1 MFANHL
7 FLIFAIGI
15 INGPAMSSSRP
26 TTSQLTREVLFKLVE
41 VGSEGL
47 RSAHV
52 VVGCLLSDGLQSR
65 KPKVVAKCLSLALD
79 CSRSFGAFCLPLDIV
94 CSSIPKA
101 LSHSNLS
108 VREAAINILAEI
120 CRLFSSK
127 EPIRSVIDTMKASQL
142 TQLEKLLSEQS
153 VSSTPLL
160 SFRNKDISASFS
172 PQTFLA
178 EMEAEQFAS
187 REAINLFK
195 NLSSSDYKVKMKL
208 PKWSEK
214 VSAMKIVLEC
224 GGSKPY
230 KLVAPSSDAP
240 YNILI
245 CDVKQLLSHTHF
257 SVNCHAMDVL
267 GMLASGVGEKL
278 APLLR
283 PFVSLLIDMSKDK
296 KVAGAVNRCLD
307 NFYGNVFSLASLMEA
322 DMIPQSLNERKQK
335 NPLARSTGLSFLSR
349 ALNRYEQSLFI
360 NRKRSVADVDFEVLS
375 ELVAAKL
382 SDTDPS
388 PRKVAADIM
397 KTLLVN
403 EESKMFANVSMEK
416 IKTSKPRV
424 YKSIISHLKK
434 NDSDHTTKQIKDNSR
449 HKTDK
454 AIPQD
459 ISKGKPKALLSAEEE
474 RVSSSKVS
482 LDSNEGVEISYDEAL
497 DSLQSSDIPN
507 WNAPEDEN
515 GIILGLRCK

>member
-1 MFANHL
+1 
-7 FLIFAIGI
+7 
-15 INGPAMSSSRP
+15 MSSSRP
-26 TTSQLTREVLFKLVE
+26 TTSQLTRDILFKLVE

-52 VVGCLLSDGLQSR
+52 VLGCLLSDGLQSR

-94 CSSIPKA
+94 CSSVPKA
-101 LSHSNLS
+101 LSHSNSS

-120 CRLFSSK
+120 CRLFGSK
-127 EPIRSVIDTMKASQL
+127 EPVRSVIDTMKASQL
-142 TQLEKLLSEQS
+142 TQLEKLLSAQS
-153 VSSTPLL
+153 VSSTPSL
-160 SFRNKDISASFS
+160 SFRNKDISDSFS

-178 EMEAEQFAS
+178 EMEAKRFAS

-230 KLVAPSSDAP
+230 KLVPPSSDAP

-296 KVAGAVNRCLD
+296 KVVGAVNRCLD
-307 NFYGNVFSLASLMEA
+307 NFYGNVFTLASLMEA

-349 ALNRYEQSLFI
+349 ALNRYEQSLLD
-360 NRKRSVADVDFEVLS
+360 NRNRSDVDFEVLS

-388 PRKVAADIM
+388 PRKIASDMM

-403 EESKMFANVSMEK
+403 EKSKMFANASMEK

-424 YKSIISHLKK
+424 YKSIFSELKK
-434 NDSDHTTKQIKDNSR
+434 NNSDHTTKQIQSNSR

-454 AIPQD
+454 TIPQD
-459 ISKGKPKALLSAEEE
+459 VTKGKPKALLSAAEE
-474 RVSSSKVS
+474 RVGSSKVP

-507 WNAPEDEN
+507 WNAPEDED